1 MYYLAEL
8 IFKSYLPKT
17 LELGMLFVNKL
28 SVGLLEPEIE
38 LWSLDNIPDNSDEF
52 LAKNGAPVELLIICE
67 IEGVLAEHSQI
78 GWFDIGEDSDELHD
92 ITLKEVNIIINQY
105 EGNLKINI
113 TDHLYD
119 LDIVIPELIEGKVI
133 LSYIEYDDEK
143 E

>member
-119 LDIVIPELIEGKVI
+119 LDIVIPELIEGKAI
-133 LSYIEYDDEK
+133 LSYIEYDE
-143 E
+143 EE